1 VENKETFT
9 AIKSTVHSFLP
20 DAEVLLFGSRARD
33 ESNSQSDYD
42 LLIVTPDTFAP
53 RTKMEW
59 ENKVRKAL
67 VRLFNAPFDVI
78 LQSRSEVKEKRD
90 LLGHIVY
97 FALKDAVVL

>member
-1 VENKETFT
+1 ML
-9 AIKSTVHSFLP
+9 HSFLP
-20 DAEVLLFGSRARD
+20 DAEVLLFGSRARN
-33 ESNSQSDYD
+33 ESNNQSDYD
-42 LLIVTPDTFAP
+42 LLIVTQDTFAP

-78 LQSRSEVKEKRD
+78 LQSRSEVKEKRN

>member
-1 VENKETFT
+1 
-9 AIKSTVHSFLP
+9 
-20 DAEVLLFGSRARD
+20 
-33 ESNSQSDYD
+33 
-42 LLIVTPDTFAP
+42 
-53 RTKMEW
+53 MEW